1 MFEYLSSFVFF
12 NIGLSSFNL
21 FSLIIGLMI
30 AFFLRG
36 IFNRTLGLL
45 IFVYWISLAG
55 WYAGNLYLERHI
67 NARTAHTQVVK

>member
-1 MFEYLSSFVFF
+1 M
-12 NIGLSSFNL
+12 
-21 FSLIIGLMI
+21 GLMI

-55 WYAGNLYLERHI
+55 WYAGNLWLHENVI
-67 NARTAHTQVVK
+67 NKPVAVEATK

>member
-1 MFEYLSSFVFF
+1 MFEYISSFVFF

-21 FSLIIGLMI
+21 FSLVMGLMI

-55 WYAGNLYLERHI
+55 WYAGNLWLHENVI
-67 NARTAHTQVVK
+67 NKPVAVEATK